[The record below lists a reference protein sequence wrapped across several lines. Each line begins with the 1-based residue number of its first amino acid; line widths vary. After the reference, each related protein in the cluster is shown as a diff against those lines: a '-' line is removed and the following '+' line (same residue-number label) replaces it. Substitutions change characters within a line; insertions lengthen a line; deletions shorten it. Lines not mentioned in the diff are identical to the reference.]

1 MKPAKKT
8 TKTASARKA
17 PKATNL
23 QVNVEYLEQIAD
35 ESIATTMAMR
45 GLVRMQNIEIMKLR
59 ALVAE
64 LQAKLEDRDAR

>member
-35 ESIATTMAMR
+35 EAIST
-45 GLVRMQNIEIMKLR
+45 IMVLR
-59 ALVAE
+59 ALVAQLAISQE
-64 LQAKLEDRDAR
+64 EKDAR